1 MRSCKTLLAV
11 LIVLLPGAGRAED
24 PRELARQLVVEG
36 NQLLTNG
43 ACALALTR
51 FERAKALYPASYKI
65 EVNLGSARE
74 CLGELPAAAEH
85 FERFLKRADLGKLPE
100 MVGGIV
106 AKLEGLR
113 KKLARITLNCSVDG
127 AEVHIDGKLIGKT
140 PLEYEPYLVPG
151 THRFIVR
158 KAGQLPLD
166 RQLKVSAGDRIEI
179 IVPWGLVPTV
189 KPASQPTPIA
199 LAPPDTSPD
208 ISDRPSGSP
217 PVYKRWWFWTVIG
230 VAVAGAVTAGVVAT
244 QVGGS
249 DRLPAGQLGNMSLE

>member
-1 MRSCKTLLAV
+1 MRPCKGLVLALLLV
-11 LIVLLPGAGRAED
+11 GSPRAGRAED

-51 FERAKALYPASYKI
+51 FERAKTLYPASFKI
-65 EVNLGSARE
+65 EVNLGSAKE

-113 KKLARITLNCSVDG
+113 KKLARITLNCSADG

-140 PLEYEPYLVPG
+140 PLEYEPYLMPG
-151 THRFIVR
+151 AHRFIVR

-179 IVPWGLVPTV
+179 IVPWGLVPV
-189 KPASQPTPIA
+189 VRPASQPASISV
-199 LAPPDTSPD
+199 APPDTSDEPA
-208 ISDRPSGSP
+208 SRTP

-249 DRLPAGQLGNMSLE
+249 DRLPAGALGNMSLE